1 MMGEYPRIN
10 NFQIKHLAVNPFVA
24 FCFFWF
30 RFCEQNNFFVEIN
43 SVFLSHMFNYI
54 EAEQQVA
61 EFLLQIKAIKL
72 QPNNPFTW
80 ASGWKSP
87 IYCDNR
93 ISLSHP
99 TVRTYI
105 RQQLT
110 KLIQDK
116 FGAVG
121 CIAGV
126 ATAGIPQGALVAQEL
141 GLPFI
146 YVRDKPKGHGRGN
159 IIEGDDMTGKR
170 VVVIED
176 LISTGKSSLQAVDAL
191 REAGYDVAGL
201 AAIFTYEFDVA
212 TENFNEAKC
221 PFVTLSNYS
230 ALIKYAEQHNY
241 VTSADVDMLRKW
253 RQDPSVW
260 GV

>member
-1 MMGEYPRIN
+1 
-10 NFQIKHLAVNPFVA
+10 
-24 FCFFWF
+24 
-30 RFCEQNNFFVEIN
+30 
-43 SVFLSHMFNYI
+43 MFNNT
-54 EAEQQVA
+54 ETEQQVA

-93 ISLSHP
+93 ITLSHP
-99 TVRTYI
+99 TIRTYI

-110 KLIQDK
+110 QVIQEK

-146 YVRDKPKGHGRGN
+146 YVRAKAKEHGRGN
-159 IIEGDDMTGKR
+159 MIEGDESMTGKR

-176 LISTGKSSLQAVDAL
+176 LISTGQSSLQAVIAL
-191 REAGYDVAGL
+191 REAGYEVAGL
-201 AAIFTYEFDVA
+201 AAIFTYGFDVA
-212 TENFNEAKC
+212 AENFKNANC
-221 PFVTLSNYS
+221 PYITLSNYT
-230 ALIKYAEQHNY
+230 ALINYAEEHQFI
-241 VTSADVDMLRKW
+241 TRKDVDMLRSW
-253 RQDPSVW
+253 RESPSTW